1 MKEKRNMKTLII
13 RLALFGGVAIFGAL
27 GASGKALAADAP
39 AAGGGAAAA
48 APAGGGGGDDANT
61 TYKAKTVYDFE
72 DDTVE
77 GDLQRP
83 DGELVSA
90 SKKAEHSSLIEIRK
104 DFIPEMLKTLEDI

>member
-1 MKEKRNMKTLII
+1 MKKLII
-13 RLALFGGVAIFGAL
+13 GFAIFGSIAFV
-27 GASGKALAADAP
+27 GAAGRALAAEA
-39 AAGGGAAAA
+39 GAAAA
-48 APAGGGGGDDANT
+48 RGGRRGGGGDDANT

-90 SKKAEHSSLIEIRK
+90 QKKARALEPHRDSQRLHPGDVEDARGH
-104 DFIPEMLKTLEDI
+104 LKTAPLQPTL

>member
-1 MKEKRNMKTLII
+1 MKKLII
-13 RLALFGGVAIFGAL
+13 GFAVIGSLVFVGAAGRAI
-27 GASGKALAADAP
+27 AADE
-39 AAGGGAAAA
+39 AAGGGDAKAA
-48 APAGGGGGDDANT
+48 AGGGGDEANT

-77 GDLQRP
+77 GDRQRP

-90 SKKAEHSSLIEIRK
+90 QKKAEHSSLIEIRK

>member
-1 MKEKRNMKTLII
+1 MKKLII
-13 RLALFGGVAIFGAL
+13 GFAVIGSLTFVGAA
-27 GASGKALAADAP
+27 GRALAADP

-48 APAGGGGGDDANT
+48 AGGGGDDANT

-90 SKKAEHSSLIEIRK
+90 QKKAEHSSLIEIRK

>member
-1 MKEKRNMKTLII
+1 MKKLII
-13 RLALFGGVAIFGAL
+13 GFAFFGSVAAVSL
-27 GASGKALAADAP
+27 VAAPSKAFAADAP
-39 AAGGGAAAA
+39 SAGGNAAAGGG
-48 APAGGGGGDDANT
+48 DDGNT
-61 TYKAKTVYDFE
+61 QYKAKTVYDFE

>member
-1 MKEKRNMKTLII
+1 MKKLII
-13 RLALFGGVAIFGAL
+13 GFAVIGSLTFVGAA
-27 GASGKALAADAP
+27 GRALAADP
-39 AAGGGAAAA
+39 AAGGDAKAAA
-48 APAGGGGGDDANT
+48 GGGGDDANT

-90 SKKAEHSSLIEIRK
+90 QKKAEHSSLIEIRK